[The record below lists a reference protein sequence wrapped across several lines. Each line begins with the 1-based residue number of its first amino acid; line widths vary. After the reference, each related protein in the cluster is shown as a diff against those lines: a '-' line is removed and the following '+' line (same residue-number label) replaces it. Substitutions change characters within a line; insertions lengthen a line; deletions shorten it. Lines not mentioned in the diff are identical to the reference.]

1 MGKRHLIRPECGT
14 RSGYDWHRR
23 DAKEDACT
31 ECREEEAS
39 YWRNERL
46 IRGDVI
52 RANNMRRRAKRFR
65 ALGLDPEIGRYTE
78 TEVLER
84 YGTVCHICNTEIDMN
99 SPRGTGKPG
108 WEKGLQID
116 HVIPLSKGGDHTI
129 ENVRPSHGHC
139 NLTKSA
145 TIIFNEKGENNDL

>member
-1 MGKRHLIRPECGT
+1 MGKRHLVKPECGT

-23 DAKEDACT
+23 DAKEDPCN
-31 ECREEEAS
+31 ECREAEAA
-39 YWRNERL
+39 YWRKERVV
-46 IRGDVI
+46 RGDVI
-52 RANNMRRRAKRFR
+52 RANNMRRHAKRYR
-65 ALGLDPEIGRYTE
+65 ALGLNPKIGRYTE
-78 TEVLER
+78 TEVLDR
-84 YGTVCHICNTEIDMN
+84 YGTVCHICNTEIDM
-99 SPRGTGKPG
+99 SAPRGTGKPG

-145 TIIFNEKGENNDL
+145 TLVLKGGNR

>member
-23 DAKEDACT
+23 DAKEDPCN
-31 ECREEEAS
+31 ECRETEAA
-39 YWRNERL
+39 YWRKER
-46 IRGDVI
+46 IVRGDVI
-52 RANNMRRRAKRFR
+52 RANNRRRHAKHYR
-65 ALGLDPEIGRYTE
+65 ALGLSPRIGRYTE
-78 TEVLER
+78 TEVLDR
-84 YGTVCHICNTEIDMN
+84 YGTICHICNTEIDM
-99 SPRGTGKPG
+99 SAPRGTGKPG

-139 NLTKSA
+139 NLTKSD
-145 TIIFNEKGENNDL
+145 TLILEKAGNNDM